1 LTARDGSPVELYR
14 RLPYGGEVE
23 RFAPFVPSEASVLE
37 LGCGAGRITRALL
50 ERDFQVTA
58 VDNCA
63 EMLASVPPDARP
75 VLSDI
80 ETLDLGESF
89 DLVLLASHL
98 INAPEQ
104 SVREGLLAACR
115 RHLEPGGLLVL
126 QRLDP
131 QWLQDTR
138 EGPLGSIGPVSLF
151 LEECRHEGDLVHQ
164 CLRYE
169 LAPDTWHHRF
179 TVRVLGD
186 ESLARELAEQGF
198 GPPEWLDSRA
208 TWALAKVA
216 TPGVR
221 SR

>member
-1 LTARDGSPVELYR
+1 VGLYR
-14 RLPYGGEVE
+14 LLPYSGEVD
-23 RFAPFVPSEASVLE
+23 RFAPFVSSGASVLE
-37 LGCGAGRITRALL
+37 LGCGTGRITRALL
-50 ERDFQVTA
+50 EKGFLVTA

-63 EMLASVPPDARP
+63 EMLASVPPGARL
-75 VLSDI
+75 VHSDI
-80 ETLDLGESF
+80 EALDLGESF

-131 QWLQDTR
+131 KWLKDTR

-164 CLRYE
+164 CLRYD
-169 LAPDTWHHRF
+169 LPPDTWHHRF
-179 TVRVLGD
+179 TVRALGD
-186 ESLARELAEQGF
+186 EAIARELANQGF